1 MRIILLFLCKDSLI
15 SRQSEKK
22 TVTLHTLYNNNAVM
36 SMLNFT
42 IGPVMSADKV
52 REIGAEQVPY
62 FRTSEFSAT
71 MLENE
76 KLMKRFAK
84 ADDDA
89 RVVFITGSG
98 TASMEASVM
107 NLLTTEDKALVVNGG
122 SFGQRFVDLCELY
135 AIPHTVIK
143 MKTGQQIT
151 AEMLEQYDGQG
162 YTAFLVN
169 VGETSTGVHYDIDL
183 LSKFCRRNHLFL
195 LVDAIS
201 SFLAD
206 EFDMKQLGADVM
218 ITGSQKALACP
229 PGISVIV
236 LSPRAIERV
245 ERNDVR
251 CMYLNLKDALRNG
264 ERGQTPFTPAVGIL
278 RQINYRLKEIERN
291 GGVAAEIER
300 TRNLAMDFRQKITH
314 LPLEPITK
322 SPSNAVTSL
331 HPLNN
336 SAFSIFETLKDE
348 YGIWICPNGGDM
360 RDTIFRVGHIGAL
373 TPENNSTLVAAFD
386 ELHKIGKL

>member
-1 MRIILLFLCKDSLI
+1 
-15 SRQSEKK
+15 
-22 TVTLHTLYNNNAVM
+22 M

-107 NLLTTEDKALVVNGG
+107 NLLTTEDKVLVINGG

-135 AIPHTVIK
+135 AILHTVIK

-183 LSKFCRRNHLFL
+183 ISKFCRRNHLFL

-300 TRNLAMDFRQKITH
+300 TRNLAMDFRQKIAH

-360 RDTIFRVGHIGAL
+360 RDTVFRVGHIGAL
-373 TPENNSTLVAAFD
+373 TPADNSTLVAAFD

>member
-1 MRIILLFLCKDSLI
+1 M
-15 SRQSEKK
+15 
-22 TVTLHTLYNNNAVM
+22 N
-36 SMLNFT
+36 MLNFT
-42 IGPVMSADKV
+42 VGPVMSADAV

-71 MLENE
+71 MKENE
-76 KLMKRFAK
+76 QLMKEFAK

-143 MKTGQQIT
+143 METGQQIT

-183 LSKFCRRNHLFL
+183 ISKFCRRNNLFL

-206 EFDMKQLGADVM
+206 EFDMKRLGADVM

-264 ERGQTPFTPAVGIL
+264 ERGQTPYTPAVGIL
-278 RQINYRLKEIERN
+278 LQIHCRLKEIERN

-300 TRNLAMDFRQKITH
+300 TRNLAMDFRQKIAH
-314 LPLEPITK
+314 LPLEPITQ

-336 SAFSIFETLKDE
+336 SAFSIFETLKNE

-360 RDTIFRVGHIGAL
+360 RDTVFRVGHIGAL
-373 TPENNSTLVAAFD
+373 TPRRQLNSRGSLSMNY
-386 ELHKIGKL
+386 IKLANFKQL

>member
-1 MRIILLFLCKDSLI
+1 
-15 SRQSEKK
+15 
-22 TVTLHTLYNNNAVM
+22 M

-84 ADDDA
+84 ADGEA

-135 AIPHTVIK
+135 SIPHTVIK

-169 VGETSTGVHYDIDL
+169 VGETSTGVH
-183 LSKFCRRNHLFL
+183 
-195 LVDAIS
+195 
-201 SFLAD
+201 LAD

-300 TRNLAMDFRQKITH
+300 TRNLAMDFRQKIAH

-373 TPENNSTLVAAFD
+373 TPADNSTLVTAFD

>member
-1 MRIILLFLCKDSLI
+1 
-15 SRQSEKK
+15 
-22 TVTLHTLYNNNAVM
+22 M

-71 MLENE
+71 MKENE
-76 KLMKRFAK
+76 KLMKEFAK

-107 NLLTTEDKALVVNGG
+107 NILTPADKVLVVNGG

-143 MKTGQQIT
+143 MKIGEQIT
-151 AEMLEQYDGQG
+151 AEMLKQYDGQD
-162 YTAFLVN
+162 YTAFVLN

-183 LSKFCRRNHLFL
+183 ISKFCQRNHLFL

-229 PGISVIV
+229 PGISIIV
-236 LSPRAIERV
+236 LSPRAIERI
-245 ERNDVR
+245 ERNNVR

-300 TRNLAMDFRQKITH
+300 TRNLAMDFRQKIAH

-322 SPSNAVTSL
+322 SPSNAVTAL

-373 TPENNSTLVAAFD
+373 TPENNSTLVTAFN
-386 ELHKIGKL
+386 ELHNIGKL